1 MKAAADFIRGANA
14 APASTASGPR
24 AGDVAD
30 AMPKPWD
37 SADPRI
43 KTPMLLRA
51 DDRLD
56 KMLAY
61 IADHT
66 PRTSKHSF
74 ALDAVREA
82 AERVA
87 LELFLKNRGG

>member
-1 MKAAADFIRGANA
+1 MKSAADFIKGANV
-14 APASTASGPR
+14 APVSAASGPR
-24 AGDVAD
+24 AADVAD

-37 SADPRI
+37 SADARI
-43 KTPMLLRA
+43 PKPMLLRA
-51 DDRLD
+51 DGRLD
-56 KMLAY
+56 ALLNY
-61 IADHT
+61 IADNT

-87 LELFLKNRGG
+87 ADLFRKNGG